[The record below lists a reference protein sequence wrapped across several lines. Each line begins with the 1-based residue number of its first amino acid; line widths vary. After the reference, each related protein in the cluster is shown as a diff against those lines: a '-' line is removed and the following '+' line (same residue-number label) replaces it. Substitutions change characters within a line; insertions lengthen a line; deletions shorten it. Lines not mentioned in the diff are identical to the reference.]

1 MMEYRNFLNARPSL
15 LGYGCMR
22 FPLKDEKID
31 VPAAEALIDRAYR
44 NGVNYFDTA
53 YRYHGGESETFIGQA
68 LSKYP
73 RDSFYLATKLPNW
86 MLEKPEDV
94 VRIFEDQLVRCQTE
108 YFDFYLIHALSKTSW
123 TRMEELGVY
132 DKLMEYKRQGKIKR
146 LGFSFHDKPDVLEEI
161 CSAHS
166 FDFAQIQC
174 NYFDWEYQ
182 DAKTQYEI
190 LEKHGMGCII
200 MEPVRGGLLAKLNPE
215 ACAVLKEAA
224 PERSVASWAI
234 RFAAGLPNVIT
245 VLSGMSDEAQVDDN
259 LATVDPFQPLSETE
273 RAVLERALAIFRE
286 KKVIPCTKCR
296 YCVEQCPMSIQIPEI
311 IAALNDFK
319 LNHEKE
325 DFQKFITALEVKPSS
340 CVSCGAC
347 EAICPQ
353 HIEIPGTVMADAAK
367 YEE

>member
-1 MMEYRNFLNARPSL
+1 MEHRSFLGASPSL

-22 FPLKDEKID
+22 FPVKDDHID
-31 VPAAEALIDRAYR
+31 VPAAETLVDRAYK

-53 YRYHGGESETFIGQA
+53 YRYHGGESETFIGEA

-86 MLEKPEDV
+86 MLEKPEDIA
-94 VRIFEDQLVRCQTE
+94 RIFEDQLARCRVD

-123 TRMEELGVY
+123 DRMEALGVY
-132 DKLMEYKRQGKIKR
+132 DKLMEYKKVGKIRR
-146 LGFSFHDKPDVLEEI
+146 LGFSFHDKPEVLEEI
-161 CSAHS
+161 CSAHP

-190 LEKHGMGCII
+190 LEKHNMGCII

-215 ACAVLKEAA
+215 ACAVLKEAE
-224 PERSVASWAI
+224 PERSAASWAI
-234 RFAAGLPNVIT
+234 RFAASLPNVIT

-259 LATVDPFQPLSETE
+259 LATMNDFRPLSVEE
-273 RAVLERALAIFRE
+273 RAVLDRALAIFRE

-296 YCVEQCPMSIQIPEI
+296 YCVEQCPMSIQIPEV
-311 IAALNDFK
+311 IAAMNELA
-319 LNHEKE
+319 LNHDREGFK
-325 DFQKFITALEVKPSS
+325 KFVAELEVKPSA

-353 HIEIPGTVMADAAK
+353 HIEIPEKVMAEAAK
-367 YEE
+367 SEE